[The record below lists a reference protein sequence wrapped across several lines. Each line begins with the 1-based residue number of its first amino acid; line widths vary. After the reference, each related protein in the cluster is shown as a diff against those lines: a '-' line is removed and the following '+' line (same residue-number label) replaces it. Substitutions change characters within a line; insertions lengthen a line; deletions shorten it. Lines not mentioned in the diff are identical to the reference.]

1 MENISSRLKAID
13 YNNNDFTPADL
24 KFIGALLAKVS
35 LENVFSVV
43 SFLKA
48 KGYELKPSNWKV
60 VTIPFE
66 ILKERYEAISSLGE
80 EDIFLSDLNNLCK
93 KTLLDRVRYF
103 KENEISLKDGF
114 GKYKKEVLDIIAFQ
128 KYQAQEKVSWEIDV
142 PISSDEI
149 SKESIQEGLSKASE
163 AVVPNIDA
171 QQNKLIFED
180 PQEKLNVEPE
190 SSTNNINE
198 DIKEGGLTNDQKER
212 YLRLEQS
219 LNDVIKSIANNK
231 IQVEKAKE
239 NIKKL
244 VLLNIPKDEG
254 ILYYSLTNGFGLS
267 EEEKQTIKNIINQ
280 PPNLS
285 KDEISGGRAA

>member
-180 PQEKLNVEPE
+180 PQEKLKVEPE

-219 LNDVIKSIANNK
+219 LNDVIKSITNNK